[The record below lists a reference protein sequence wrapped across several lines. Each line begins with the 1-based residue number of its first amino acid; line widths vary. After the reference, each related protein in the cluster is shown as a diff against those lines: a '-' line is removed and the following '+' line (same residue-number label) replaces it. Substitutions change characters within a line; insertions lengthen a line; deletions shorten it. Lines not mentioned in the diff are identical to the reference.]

1 MTRTDSRKKI
11 SASFLFRFT
20 QIEQVASDLL
30 LFFLEKMEENKEMKE
45 RERRDQLLGYNLKTI
60 NGVTDRY

>member
-1 MTRTDSRKKI
+1 MTRPASRKQF

-30 LFFLEKMEENKEMKE
+30 LFFLEKMEEDKEMGE
-45 RERRDQLLGYNLKTI
+45 GERRDQLLGYNLKTI
-60 NGVTDRY
+60 NGFTDRY

>member
-1 MTRTDSRKKI
+1 MTRPASRKKI